1 MAEEEKENHVDG
13 KLSPPDDKVQQAWG
27 TPRGSSKTKN
37 GEVVSPS
44 PVSPGR
50 STSKD
55 AKEVVREPE
64 KGVFGAV
71 RDLAK
76 VEVPQVQKR
85 NIDAF
90 PNYKQK
96 GTIAR
101 IARSPPF
108 EYVTLGV
115 IAVNAIWI
123 GADTQYNDKDKL
135 EDSHII
141 FQGAENMFCIYFSA
155 EVVIRF
161 WAFHTKRLCLTDAW
175 FMFDS
180 GLVFFIVL
188 ETWLI
193 PLKLLPLSIKG
204 SGPLRLLRLLRLTR
218 MARLMRSFPDL
229 LTLVKGMIAATRSV
243 GSTLLLLMIFN
254 YVFAIVFTGQLKN
267 HEHPDFQAYWG
278 TLFSSMFTLILAGTL
293 LDDITTPARDLI
305 DDGQNFLVFCI
316 FVYILLSNFTML
328 NMLIGVL
335 CEVVSCTKQGEEERA
350 VLELVREKIE
360 GVMDK
365 VDKDGSGM
373 ISRKEF
379 DTMLEGEDA
388 PIVLAAL
395 EEIDVES
402 KHLLAL
408 SDSLFELDDDEVEA
422 LKKDNPGKT
431 EDELREEGKEL
442 SFSEFL
448 KTLCHLRPEN
458 NASVMDVAEVRKMMR
473 RALRKTEQKVEEFE
487 DMISRIEEHGLPH
500 THVEAV
506 RRLLGS
512 TKEVRDKV
520 LMETQRAEAAEQLVK
535 QLQGQLDALEAEGS

>member
-1 MAEEEKENHVDG
+1 MAEEDKENQ
-13 KLSPPDDKVQQAWG
+13 SSPDDKVQQAWG
-27 TPRGSSKTKN
+27 TPRGAESKSKN
-37 GEVVSPS
+37 GDM
-44 PVSPGR
+44 VSPGPA
-50 STSKD
+50 SPAKDVSKE
-55 AKEVVREPE
+55 AVRATQREPE
-64 KGVFGAV
+64 AGMFGAV

-76 VEVPQVQKR
+76 VEVPTVQKKHT
-85 NIDAF
+85 DAF
-90 PNYKQK
+90 PKYKQI

-101 IARSPPF
+101 IARSGPF
-108 EYVTLGV
+108 EYVTLAI

-123 GADTQYNDKDKL
+123 GADTQYNDVDKL
-135 EDSHII
+135 EDAHII
-141 FQGAENMFCIYFSA
+141 FQVMENVFCLYFTG

-161 WAFHTKRLCLTDAW
+161 VAFHTKTLCLTDAW

-180 GLVFFIVL
+180 GLVFFMVL

-193 PLKLLPLSIKG
+193 PLKLLPLTI
-204 SGPLRLLRLLRLTR
+204 SGTASLRLLRLLRLTR

-229 LTLVKGMIAATRSV
+229 LTLVKGMMAATRSV

-254 YVFAIVFTGQLKN
+254 YVFAIIFTGQLKN
-267 HEHPDFQAYWG
+267 HDDPEFIAYWG

-293 LDDITTPARDLI
+293 LDDITTPTRMLI

-316 FVYILLSNFTML
+316 FVYILASNFTML

-360 GVMDK
+360 AVMDK

-379 DTMLEGEDA
+379 DTMIEGEDA
-388 PIVLAAL
+388 EIVKEAL

-408 SDSLFELDDDEVEA
+408 SDSLFELDDDEVEQ
-422 LKKDNPGKT
+422 LKRESPGKT
-431 EDELREEGKEL
+431 EQEIREEGKEL
-442 SFSEFL
+442 SFAEFL

-487 DMISRIEEHGLPH
+487 MEISSIEEHGLPH
-500 THVEAV
+500 AHVEAV

-512 TKEVRDKV
+512 TKEISDKV
-520 LMETQRAEAAEQLVK
+520 LMEKQRAEAAEQLVK
-535 QLQGQLDALEAEGS
+535 QLQGQLDTLEAEGS